1 MAELKGINDWN
12 NKKDR
17 KEKERAVLKKKDL
30 DDEIADFRNRVSIS
44 TDQTVLLDELSS
56 HVAKF
61 TGATACYVGKVDMP
75 IKKSTSDGDFD
86 GSHVIKEGDKDL
98 ATGQSIVPEI
108 QWLSATDDHAYMKG
122 QVLKQNEGITYDLFR
137 ESKEA
142 YNMPE
147 KDGLPQHLHVKEVVK
162 QPNIKY
168 FEVPRLGSY
177 LAIKLE
183 YASCLFEG
191 SLDAAIDDQLDIKKQ
206 EMDF

>member
-1 MAELKGINDWN
+1 MQPEIGSVIAKGLSVVYKEKPKNPVDYFAKWLLKQSSIIKQEKEQHKEELKVAELKGINDWN

-44 TDQTVLLDELSS
+44 TDQTVLLDELST

-86 GSHVIKEGDKDL
+86 GSHVIKEGDKDP

-122 QVLKQNEGITYDLFR
+122 
-137 ESKEA
+137 
-142 YNMPE
+142 
-147 KDGLPQHLHVKEVVK
+147 
-162 QPNIKY
+162 
-168 FEVPRLGSY
+168 
-177 LAIKLE
+177 
-183 YASCLFEG
+183 
-191 SLDAAIDDQLDIKKQ
+191 
-206 EMDF
+206 